1 MSATAG
7 GPDAAPTTP
16 AMSHGG
22 ARTMGLGDTV
32 LDFSTSINPL
42 GMHPAVHRRILES
55 ADDAVDYP
63 DARSRAL
70 EEAAAAYVG
79 VPAGMVVAGNG
90 ATELIHNICRHVA
103 GRTVVVPSPGF
114 GEYAAAAALCG
125 SAVSSYPAY
134 PNGLPRSIPANGCVF
149 VCNPSNPAG
158 MLLGRRHI
166 LEAASAA
173 ANAGSMLVVDEC
185 FTEMTPGRDE
195 SVAPHTRRYGNMVV
209 LRSLTKSFGL
219 AGLRVGYCI
228 ADPAISAEMRRI
240 RMPWSVNA
248 LAQAAGI
255 EALAHPEHLEA
266 ARHMIR
272 REVGRLHDTMEGMP
286 GISPRRTDANYL
298 VARTEAPAPDVVGRL
313 LGLNVLVRDCS
324 SFGMGH
330 HIRISAR
337 TPDKNK
343 ILLEALGRSCRA

>member
-7 GPDAAPTTP
+7 GPAATP
-16 AMSHGG
+16 IMNHGG
-22 ARTMGLGDTV
+22 ARTMGLGPAV

-42 GMHPAVHRRILES
+42 GMHPSVRRRILES

-63 DARSRAL
+63 DASSRAL
-70 EEAAAAYVG
+70 EEAAAAYAG
-79 VPAGMVVAGNG
+79 VPAEMVVAGNG
-90 ATELIHNICRHVA
+90 ATELIHNICRYVA
-103 GRTVVVPSPGF
+103 GRNVAVPSPGF
-114 GEYAAAAALCG
+114 GEYAAAASLCG

-134 PNGLPRSIPANGCVF
+134 PNGLPGHIPPNGCAF

-158 MLLGRRHI
+158 ALLERCRI

-173 ANAGSMLVVDEC
+173 SDAGSMLVVDEC

-195 SVAPHTRRYGNMVV
+195 SVAPHVGRHGNMVV

-228 ADPAISAEMRRI
+228 ADPAISAELRRI
-240 RMPWSVNA
+240 RIPWSVNA

-266 ARHMIR
+266 TRDTIR
-272 REVGRLHDTMEGMP
+272 REVGRLHGAIEGMP
-286 GISPRRTDANYL
+286 GISPRRTDTNYF
-298 VARTEAPAPDVVGRL
+298 VARTEAPAPDMVGRL
-313 LGLNVLVRDCS
+313 LELNVLVRDCS

-343 ILLEALGRSCRA
+343 ILLEALEKSCRA

>member
-1 MSATAG
+1 MSATAS
-7 GPDAAPTTP
+7 GPAAAPP
-16 AMSHGG
+16 MDHGG
-22 ARTMGLGDTV
+22 ARTMGLGHTV

-42 GMHPAVHRRILES
+42 GMHPAVRRRILES

-63 DARSRAL
+63 DARSGAL
-70 EEAAAAYVG
+70 EEAAAAYAG
-79 VPAGMVVAGNG
+79 VPAEMVVAGNG
-90 ATELIHNICRHVA
+90 ATELIHNICRYAA
-103 GRTVVVPSPGF
+103 GRPVAVPSPGF

-134 PNGLPRSIPANGCVF
+134 PNGLPSSIPPNGCVF

-158 MLLGRRHI
+158 ILLDRRRI

-173 ANAGSMLVVDEC
+173 ADAGSILVVDEC

-195 SVAPHTRRYGNMVV
+195 SVAPHIRRHDNMVV

-228 ADPAISAEMRRI
+228 ADPAMSAELRRI
-240 RMPWSVNA
+240 RIPWSVNA

-266 ARHMIR
+266 ARRMIR
-272 REVGRLHDTMEGMP
+272 REVGRLHGAMEGMP
-286 GISPRRTDANYL
+286 GVSPHNTDANYL
-298 VARTEAPAPDVVGRL
+298 VARTEESAPDMVRRL

-330 HIRISAR
+330 HIRISAK